1 VGVNRP
7 LGIGAG
13 SLALI
18 AFLPREDFEAVVSA
32 NAKRYKMFNNLTAD
46 IIRELAQKSQK
57 RGYMLSEGLFWPGV
71 TSISVLVHDQN
82 KNIVAAITVTAISS
96 RFTRERQKRVAEII
110 KRHAGLI

>member
-1 VGVNRP
+1 V
-7 LGIGAG
+7 
-13 SLALI
+13 
-18 AFLPREDFEAVVSA
+18 
-32 NAKRYKMFNNLTAD
+32 
-46 IIRELAQKSQK
+46 
-57 RGYMLSEGLFWPGV
+57 LSEELFWPGV